1 MVEVN
6 TSGSAGHLLDDFMI
20 DILPKFE
27 FAFGGTRVRLDF
39 DIGVMQEKNDDRY
52 GIGLYVMTAL

>member
-1 MVEVN
+1 
-6 TSGSAGHLLDDFMI
+6 MI

-27 FAFGGTRVRLDF
+27 FTFGGTRIRLDF
-39 DIGVMQEKNDDRY
+39 DIGVMQKKNNNRK